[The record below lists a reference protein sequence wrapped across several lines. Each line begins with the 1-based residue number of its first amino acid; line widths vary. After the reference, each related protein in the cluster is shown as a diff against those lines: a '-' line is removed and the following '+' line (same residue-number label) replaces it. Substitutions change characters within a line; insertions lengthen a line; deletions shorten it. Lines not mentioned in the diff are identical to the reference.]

1 MMLQSLMN
9 GEDMGN
15 QHVNLFGALVD
26 CQFWLYS
33 KFSLRSLLFGL
44 NPEAT
49 PKFIQAH
56 EGRWINR
63 DTLVD
68 LYAIAWPLIMA
79 FFLWRLNSY
88 GELKASLIGLL
99 TAYRLWELCGGV
111 FYVLVMRA
119 RFDYP
124 DARKMIISL
133 LAYLEPILLF
143 AVLHG
148 ALSVILSA
156 WYGLGLGAG
165 YSLAGRVW
173 AWNTTLH
180 YSLACYT
187 TVGWGEI
194 SADHMCTMLLSDI
207 ETVTGILMLT
217 FTISR
222 FVSAAL
228 DATLRK
234 RTEDTGREV
243 SP

>member
-1 MMLQSLMN
+1 MSR
-9 GEDMGN
+9 N
-15 QHVNLFGALVD
+15 QHVNPFGALVK
-26 CQFWLYS
+26 CQFWAYS

-44 NPEAT
+44 NPELT
-49 PKFIQAH
+49 PQFIVAH

-68 LYAIAWPLIMA
+68 LYAIGWPLIA
-79 FFLWRLNSY
+79 ACSLWRVNSF
-88 GELKASLIGLL
+88 GPLEESVVGLAI
-99 TAYRLWELCGGV
+99 TYRLWELCGGV

-124 DARKMIISL
+124 DGRKMIISL

-148 ALSVILSA
+148 VVALMLA
-156 WYGLGLGAG
+156 RCYGLGAGAG
-165 YSLAGRVW
+165 YSLGDR
-173 AWNTTLH
+173 AWTWTTILH
-180 YSLACYT
+180 YSVGCYT
-187 TVGWGEI
+187 TVGWGDI
-194 SADHMCTMLLSDI
+194 SSNHSVTMLVSDA

-228 DATLRK
+228 DVTLRK
-234 RTEDTGREV
+234 QVEDIEEKTKSAG
-243 SP
+243 S